1 MNIESERERLS
12 QEKTLECL
20 RRELKPTDM
29 VTVSLIRGEAS
40 GIYCTLIPL
49 VQIDQVRS
57 KLHWEF
63 QPGEG
68 IPDSTIVDTGGEERA
83 KYLRF
88 GVDNGTEPLVIDR
101 RFWGMRDDY
110 QEISE
115 EFRHFHNLYH
125 DKQTDRYIRFDD
137 EGNEEIVAIVKP
149 ERIRIR
155 LKEIRQFLAIK
166 EMFLWIQFDFTEF
179 SDHSLEELVSEE
191 CRGVQQEGLTTWDLY
206 YGSAGSQAFSRF
218 QGKRLVKP
226 LPKSKSGFK
235 DFVGKS
241 EREYVE
247 FIIDVDENGDEIAHT
262 SDPSVLANL
271 FGANLGAPLFLT
283 PVYFRKQVLEKYY
296 RQPSKY
302 SIEDSALRCGGLWG
316 LSIDNHHTDKVCAWL
331 GDLGRHL
338 PYREQLHWR
347 TYNTPPAGGVSKTY
361 YRRQVLGQWAATDQ
375 PDLLFRERY
384 QELKEEGI
392 SHLGWHILKPL
403 TSGDEHHFQALR
415 VPTTDEQRDFD
426 ELVLSLTKILIDSLH
441 VKRLNSLL
449 TEEQKEG
456 LEEGSIARLEAVLA
470 SRNIEGAADH
480 IAFLRKLQSLRSSSS
495 AHRKGSKYR
504 KVAKQFN
511 IESQNLRDVFV
522 GILWQ
527 ALDFL
532 NFLILLARSG
542 RADDIEKNR
551 SEEMYAILDEMVGFV
566 ESGATD
572 GSVNHDDLIY
582 ELRTK
587 P

>member
-12 QEKTLECL
+12 QKKILEYL

-29 VTVSLIRGEAS
+29 VTVSLIGGEAS
-40 GIYCTLIPL
+40 SIYCTLIPL

-68 IPDSTIVDTGGEERA
+68 IPGSTIVDTGGEERA

-101 RFWGMRDDY
+101 RFWGLRDDY

-125 DKQTDRYIRFDD
+125 DKQREQYIRFDD
-137 EGNEEIVAIVKP
+137 EGTEEIVAIVEQ
-149 ERIRIR
+149 ERIQIR

-166 EMFLWIQFDFTEF
+166 EMFLWIQFDFTKF
-179 SDHSLEELVSEE
+179 SDHSLEELGPVE
-191 CRGVQQEGLTTWDLY
+191 CSGVQQEGLTTWDLD
-206 YGSAGSQAFSRF
+206 YGSAGSRAFSRF
-218 QGKRLVKP
+218 QGKQLVKP

-235 DFVGKS
+235 DFVEKS
-241 EREYVE
+241 ERKYAE
-247 FIIDVDENGDEIAHT
+247 FIIDVDENGDEITHT
-262 SDPSVLANL
+262 SDPSLLANL
-271 FGANLGAPLFLT
+271 FGANLEAPLFLT

-296 RQPSKY
+296 QQPSKY
-302 SIEDSALRCGGLWG
+302 SIEDSTLRCGGLWG
-316 LSIDNHHTDKVCAWL
+316 LSIDNHHSDKICAWL
-331 GDLGRHL
+331 GNLGRHL
-338 PYREQLHWR
+338 PYREQLHWQ
-347 TYNTPPAGGVSKTY
+347 TYNTPPAGGVSKTFF
-361 YRRQVLGQWAATDQ
+361 RRQVLGQWAATDQ

-415 VPTTDEQRDFD
+415 VPATDEQRDFD

-449 TEEQKEG
+449 SDEQKEG
-456 LEEGSIARLEAVLA
+456 VGEGGIARLEAVLA
-470 SRNIEGAADH
+470 SRNVEGAAEH
-480 IAFLRKLQSLRSSSS
+480 IAFLRKLQSLRSSSV

-504 KVAKQFN
+504 KIAKQFN
-511 IESQNLRDVFV
+511 IEDQNLRDVFV

-527 ALDFL
+527 AIDFI
-532 NFLILLARSG
+532 NFLVVLVAGG
-542 RADDIEKNR
+542 RIDNVEENKIE
-551 SEEMYAILDEMVGFV
+551 EGYAILSEMIGFV
-566 ESGATD
+566 DSGATD

-582 ELRTK
+582 E
-587 P
+587 